1 MDTTA
6 FYAAASALCF
16 TLLGFWWVVVQFR
29 HAELTADLVSR
40 RFMFLV
46 SLHFIVPGLV
56 SLGSLLATGPMWRI
70 AFGLA
75 GLTGVASAIAGM
87 KAARSKPGLLAG
99 FNQLGWLGIPI
110 YALVTVIALSP
121 DIVRTS
127 LGLEP
132 LQVEG
137 LLLLVI
143 LLIGILLAWSLFT
156 GSDSTAATAEQ
167 PRAR

>member
-1 MDTTA
+1 MDTTT
-6 FYAAASALCF
+6 FYSAASALCF

-29 HAELTADLVSR
+29 HAELTRDAAAR

-56 SLGSLLATGPMWRI
+56 SLASLLATGPMWRV

-75 GLTGVASAIAGM
+75 GLTGIAGAIAGTR
-87 KAARSKPGLLAG
+87 AGGSISPLLAG
-99 FNQLGWLGIPI
+99 LRVKALLAVPV
-110 YALVTVIALSP
+110 YAVVTLVALAP
-121 DIVRTS
+121 ELVRTN

-137 LLLLVI
+137 MLLLLI
-143 LLIGILLAWSLFT
+143 LLLGILLAWWLFT
-156 GSDSTAATAEQ
+156 GPSPSDEAPVSA
-167 PRAR
+167 

>member
-1 MDTTA
+1 MDTTT

-29 HAELTADLVSR
+29 HAELTADVAAR
-40 RFMFLV
+40 RFTFLV

-56 SLGSLLATGPMWRI
+56 SLASLLATGPMWRI

-75 GLTGVASAIAGM
+75 GLTGIAAAVASMRTSGALRNLLGGLYR
-87 KAARSKPGLLAG
+87 AA
-99 FNQLGWLGIPI
+99 WLGIPI
-110 YALVTVIALSP
+110 YGLITVVALAP
-121 DIVRTS
+121 EMVRTG
-127 LGLEP
+127 LGVEP

-143 LLIGILLAWSLFT
+143 LLIGILLAWFLFT
-156 GSDSTAATAEQ
+156 GSDSTAGRTY
-167 PRAR
+167 R

>member
-1 MDTTA
+1 MDTTT

-29 HAELTADLVSR
+29 HAELTASAAAR

-56 SLGSLLATGPMWRI
+56 SLASLLATGPMWRI

-75 GLTGVASAIAGM
+75 GLTGIA
-87 KAARSKPGLLAG
+87 AALAGTRAGGSMSPLLAG
-99 FNQLGWLGIPI
+99 LRVKALLGVPV
-110 YALVTVIALSP
+110 YAVVTAVALAP
-121 DIVRTS
+121 DVVRTS

-137 LLLLVI
+137 LLLLVV
-143 LLIGILLAWSLFT
+143 LLLGILLAWWLFT
-156 GSDSTAATAEQ
+156 GPGPSEDPIAT
-167 PRAR
+167 

>member
-1 MDTTA
+1 MMDTAT
-6 FYAAASALCF
+6 FYSAASALCF

-29 HAELTADLVSR
+29 HAELTRDAAAR

-56 SLGSLLATGPMWRI
+56 SLASLLATGPMWRV
-70 AFGLA
+70 AFGMAGVTGIAAAIAGTRAGGPMSPLLA
-75 GLTGVASAIAGM
+75 GLRR
-87 KAARSKPGLLAG
+87 KAL
-99 FNQLGWLGIPI
+99 LGIPV
-110 YALVTVIALSP
+110 YAFISLIAVSP
-121 DIVRTS
+121 ELVRTN

-143 LLIGILLAWSLFT
+143 LLLGILLAWWLFT
-156 GSDSTAATAEQ
+156 GPSPSDEAPTV
-167 PRAR
+167 R

>member
-1 MDTTA
+1 MDTST

-29 HAELTADLVSR
+29 HSALTRDVAAR
-40 RFMFLV
+40 RFTFLV

-56 SLGSLLATGPMWRI
+56 SLASLLATGPMWRV

-75 GLTGVASAIAGM
+75 GLTGLAATLVGMRAAG
-87 KAARSKPGLLAG
+87 ALRSLLG
-99 FNQLGWLGIPI
+99 GMHRVFWLGIPI
-110 YALVTVIALSP
+110 YALITAVAIVPDAVRSAL
-121 DIVRTS
+121 
-127 LGLEP
+127 GAEP

-143 LLIGILLAWSLFT
+143 LLIGILLAWFLFT
-156 GSDSTAATAEQ
+156 GSDAPESPAG
-167 PRAR
+167 